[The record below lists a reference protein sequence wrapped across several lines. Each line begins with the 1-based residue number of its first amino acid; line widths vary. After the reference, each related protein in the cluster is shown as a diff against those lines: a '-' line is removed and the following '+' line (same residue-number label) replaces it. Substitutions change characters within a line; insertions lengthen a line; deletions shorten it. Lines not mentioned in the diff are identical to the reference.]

1 MFGHIIL
8 HRDIMEWEW
17 YQSPNV
23 FRVYIHLLIKAN
35 FKDKKWQ
42 GQLIKRGE
50 LITSIGHLSSELM
63 ITHQSIRTALSKL
76 ESSDYILLRTT
87 NKFTLITLVN
97 YDNLQT
103 STTNSNKQNNTQ
115 LTSYKQ
121 SNNKQVTTTKERNK
135 ENKVNKE
142 KIEVRRQKF
151 KKQVFEH
158 SKYDL
163 KILNGFYDYWSELNN
178 DMTKMRCEKDGF
190 FNVQKRLEKWY
201 VSEKANHQKDDKVS
215 KLLTNR

>member
-63 ITHQSIRTALSKL
+63 ITHQSIRTVLSKH

-103 STTNSNKQNNTQ
+103 PTSNSNKQNNTQ
-115 LTSYKQ
+115 ITCYQQ

-135 ENKVNKE
+135 E
-142 KIEVRRQKF
+142 
-151 KKQVFEH
+151 
-158 SKYDL
+158 
-163 KILNGFYDYWSELNN
+163 
-178 DMTKMRCEKDGF
+178 
-190 FNVQKRLEKWY
+190 
-201 VSEKANHQKDDKVS
+201 
-215 KLLTNR
+215 

>member
-1 MFGHIIL
+1 MVGHVIL

-17 YQSPNV
+17 YQSSNV
-23 FRVYIHLLIKAN
+23 FRLYVHLLMKAN

-42 GQLIKRGE
+42 GQVIKRGE

-76 ESSDYILLRTT
+76 ESSGYIMLRPT
-87 NKFTLITLVN
+87 NKFTLIAIVN

-103 STTNSNKQNNTQ
+103 ATSKSNKQNNTQ
-115 LTSYKQ
+115 LTSYQQ
-121 SNNKQVTTTKERNK
+121 SNNKQLTTTKERNK

-142 KIEVRRQKF
+142 KIEGRREKF

-158 SKYDL
+158 SQYDL
-163 KILNGFYDYWSELNN
+163 KILKGFYNYWTETDEN
-178 DMTKMRCEKDGF
+178 KKRMRYEKDEYF
-190 FNVQKRLEKWY
+190 DIMKRLKKWVLNEKGY
-201 VSEKANHQKDDKVS
+201 SYLKNGRATKS
-215 KLLTNR
+215 NR